1 MWPTLIATYTQNDY
15 NNNNNICRN
24 PCTLY
29 NLCSC
34 MHNELVDSPPPFHE
48 TLIMCIKSK
57 AQAFL
62 FFPAYHVDYNF
73 NLDKIFGSD
82 NKRLKHND
90 ILKFLAKSERL
101 RAKPKLLFIQA
112 CQGGNPGAEA
122 VIDRLS
128 DVTTDDDKISE
139 YTDFYLSCASVA
151 GDRSYRDIFTGES

>member
-1 MWPTLIATYTQNDY
+1 
-15 NNNNNICRN
+15 
-24 PCTLY
+24 
-29 NLCSC
+29 
-34 MHNELVDSPPPFHE
+34 MHNELVDFAPPPSWNPDYVHK
-48 TLIMCIKSK
+48 IYSPSIP
-57 AQAFL
+57 

-73 NLDKIFGSD
+73 DLDKIFGSD
-82 NKRLKHND
+82 NKPLKHND

-128 DVTTDDDKISE
+128 DVATDDDRISE

-151 GDRSYRDIFTGES
+151 GDRSYRDILTGER